1 MKRNRLQHF
10 CLWVT
15 AHSLVPMNPRT
26 GCRMLLSA
34 VLAWT
39 VVFSA
44 IAAESE
50 VAASR
55 GGNVPAV
62 EMGSFHR
69 FLVDPP
75 WIKYVRFRRS
85 GNQEPAINLPEFGKR
100 FVIPSP
106 WSQYEGALLPNGFF
120 LRHLAHTSLY
130 YEAKRVGERIELVY
144 KPPKP
149 GEEWTIGASLRH
161 WWQLDDGNGVVV
173 IAPREPEPGHS
184 VSNGLEIVARNQRQR
199 LEELRC
205 LGMTELMDA
214 EIEWLDATRF
224 QATSRQHGEIEGG
237 ITRWR
242 GDLVEELEYQVVR
255 PVVRRVIMRYT
266 YTAQLRMPPV
276 EMVRTV
282 VEDSGTRSFTNVL
295 DQWEEGLDPQ
305 HLQGFTVS
313 DFRRKTEPFQFFM
326 IWSNG
331 IRYKMDRNG
340 ALARTVEAPPDYSE
354 FSRSRGFGLMS
365 RTVLMVCVMI
375 LLGVLAGIWRVRHKN
390 LQNKNTSKR

>member
-1 MKRNRLQHF
+1 M
-10 CLWVT
+10 
-15 AHSLVPMNPRT
+15 
-26 GCRMLLSA
+26 
-34 VLAWT
+34 VL
-39 VVFSA
+39 SA

-50 VAASR
+50 TAASG

-62 EMGSFHR
+62 ELGSFHR

-106 WSQYEGALLPNGFF
+106 WSLYEGALLPNGFF

-130 YEAKRVGERIELVY
+130 YEAEQVGERIELVY

-184 VSNGLEIVARNQRQR
+184 VSNGLEIIARNQRQL
-199 LEELRC
+199 LEVLRC
-205 LGMTELMDA
+205 LGMTELVDA
-214 EIEWLDATRF
+214 EIQWLDATRF
-224 QATSRQHGEIEGG
+224 QATSRQHGEIEGA
-237 ITRWR
+237 IIRWR

-255 PVVRRVIMRYT
+255 PVVRRVIMRYM
-266 YTAQLRMPPV
+266 YVAQLRMPPV

-282 VEDSGTRSFTNVL
+282 VEDSGTRSYTNIL
-295 DQWEEGLDPQ
+295 DQWEGGLDPQ
-305 HLQGFTVS
+305 HPQGFTVS
-313 DFRRKTEPFQFFM
+313 DFRRKAEPFQFFM
-326 IWSNG
+326 VWSNG
-331 IRYKMDRNG
+331 VRYKMDRDG
-340 ALARTVEAPPDYSE
+340 ALVRTVETPPDYSE

-365 RTVLMVCVMI
+365 RTVLMVCVMV
-375 LLGVLAGIWRVRHKN
+375 LLGVLAGIRRVRHKN

>member
-1 MKRNRLQHF
+1 
-10 CLWVT
+10 
-15 AHSLVPMNPRT
+15 
-26 GCRMLLSA
+26 MLLSA

-224 QATSRQHGEIEGG
+224 QATSRQHGEIEGALPVG
-237 ITRWR
+237 
-242 GDLVEELEYQVVR
+242 VV
-255 PVVRRVIMRYT
+255 
-266 YTAQLRMPPV
+266 
-276 EMVRTV
+276 
-282 VEDSGTRSFTNVL
+282 
-295 DQWEEGLDPQ
+295 
-305 HLQGFTVS
+305 
-313 DFRRKTEPFQFFM
+313 
-326 IWSNG
+326 IW
-331 IRYKMDRNG
+331 
-340 ALARTVEAPPDYSE
+340 L
-354 FSRSRGFGLMS
+354 
-365 RTVLMVCVMI
+365 
-375 LLGVLAGIWRVRHKN
+375 KN
-390 LQNKNTSKR
+390 LNIRWCDRSSGG